1 MRSTFKKK
9 TLDEWTDEL
18 ADLEICWG
26 RVQTFSEIL
35 DDPLFREREMFLE
48 LEGKAG
54 EKQVA
59 IGVPVKLSD
68 TPGSV
73 RNAADDFGES
83 TPSILKELGYSEKE
97 IKKFT
102 ETDVI

>member
-1 MRSTFKKK
+1 M
-9 TLDEWTDEL
+9 
-18 ADLEICWG
+18 
-26 RVQTFSEIL
+26 

-48 LEGKAG
+48 LKGNAG
-54 EKQVA
+54 QKQAA

-73 RNAADDFGES
+73 RSAAVDFGES
-83 TPSILKELGYSEKE
+83 TPSILKELGYTQDQITE
-97 IKKFT
+97 FT

>member
-1 MRSTFKKK
+1 
-9 TLDEWTDEL
+9 
-18 ADLEICWG
+18 
-26 RVQTFSEIL
+26 
-35 DDPLFREREMFLE
+35 MFLE

-83 TPSILKELGYSEKE
+83 TPSILQELGYSEKE
-97 IKKFT
+97 IKKFA

>member
-1 MRSTFKKK
+1 
-9 TLDEWTDEL
+9 
-18 ADLEICWG
+18 
-26 RVQTFSEIL
+26 
-35 DDPLFREREMFLE
+35 MFLE

-73 RNAADDFGES
+73 RSAADDFGES
-83 TPSILKELGYSEKE
+83 TTAILKELGYSEKE
-97 IKKFT
+97 IKKFAET
-102 ETDVI
+102 EVI